1 MRDLQTLATR
11 SLKALAVFAACITL
25 PGCYSCSLNG
35 GWEGQ
40 MNPFCVEKDS
50 LIGPLSLSESV
61 TMRPLR
67 KEAQTQSSPQ
77 PKPSEAATGRTSMS

>member
-11 SLKALAVFAACITL
+11 SLKALAVLAACITL

-50 LIGPLSLSESV
+50 LIGPLSLSKGV
-61 TMRPLR
+61 TTRPPR
-67 KEAQTQSSPQ
+67 KEAQTRSSPQ
-77 PKPSEAATGRTSMS
+77 PKPSEAATSRTSMS